1 MCLFVHREKENAI
14 KKEDMLSFLKKN
26 YLTVVIGVFVVAA
39 LLLAAEM
46 FTEKTEDDQNSVL
59 SYKSALEE
67 NGKTIVVLGGGF
79 NHIYPAINNSLA
91 RKITENN
98 VVQSSRNIKKNK
110 TFSTPGTV
118 ALKCH
123 DWDFPGGPV
132 PSTPCFQ
139 CRGPWPRN

>member
-1 MCLFVHREKENAI
+1 MCLFVHHEKENAI

-67 NGKTIVVLGGGF
+67 RLSVFLRKMNGVGECEVFITLEGSDENVDGMGTAVRGIAVLCSGGG
-79 NHIYPAINNSLA
+79 NS
-91 RKITENN
+91 KVKSEITE
-98 VVQSSRNIKKNK
+98 
-110 TFSTPGTV
+110 
-118 ALKCH
+118 LL
-123 DWDFPGGPV
+123 
-132 PSTPCFQ
+132 
-139 CRGPWPRN
+139 CRVFGISQTKISVGNLN